1 MAYMRGKTYIW
12 QDEHRL
18 HIWTHDGYDGW
29 DISGWAVDAG
39 ETRHP
44 DKQCASGTAIPQET
58 MDEYV
63 VMRLA
68 ELYREGI
75 LESTIHLTFNHQQGN
90 FGCDALKSSQG
101 RLLKKEISEPSDTEW
116 NCNQETFTDMN
127 WLVNHP
133 DQTLGSKYHDTGS
146 CWTLIDECLNEIRRL
161 RKSNN

>member
-68 ELYREGI
+68 ELYRDRKRQVKRYK
-75 LESTIHLTFNHQQGN
+75 TISIGFLIDNVSKPKLWPRWRATMELIRF
-90 FGCDALKSSQG
+90 
-101 RLLKKEISEPSDTEW
+101 LLKLKRRGFSP
-116 NCNQETFTDMN
+116 
-127 WLVNHP
+127 LAVV
-133 DQTLGSKYHDTGS
+133 TLAGMVAVIIVMH
-146 CWTLIDECLNEIRRL
+146 
-161 RKSNN
+161 